1 MNSQSPKSSTL
12 GLNGA
17 SVASRSDAVELTS
30 EKLLRGRREVLI
42 RHGADQYRLRLT
54 RMNKLILTK

>member
-1 MNSQSPKSSTL
+1 MNSQSPKPSPLS
-12 GLNGA
+12 LNGA
-17 SVASRSDAVELTS
+17 SAVSRADAAELSS

>member
-1 MNSQSPKSSTL
+1 MNSQSPKSSPL
-12 GLNGA
+12 GLNSA
-17 SVASRSDAVELTS
+17 SVVSRPDAVEVTS

>member
-1 MNSQSPKSSTL
+1 MNSQSPKSSPL
-12 GLNGA
+12 SLNGV
-17 SVASRSDAVELTS
+17 SGVSRPDAVELSS

-42 RHGADQYRLRLT
+42 RHGSDQYRLRLT

>member
-1 MNSQSPKSSTL
+1 MNSSSPKSPLS
-12 GLNGA
+12 LNA
-17 SVASRSDAVELTS
+17 VAAASRTDSSELSS

-42 RHGADQYRLRLT
+42 RHGVEQYRLRLT

>member
-1 MNSQSPKSSTL
+1 MNSPSPKSPLSL
-12 GLNGA
+12 K
-17 SVASRSDAVELTS
+17 SVATASRTDSSELSS

>member
-1 MNSQSPKSSTL
+1 MNSPSPKSPLS
-12 GLNGA
+12 LN
-17 SVASRSDAVELTS
+17 SVATASRTDSSELSS